1 VSIEMPEAT
10 ILALQMQVELVGKTV
25 TGFELR
31 DCENL
36 QRMGFVNKDPEAFR
50 QLVGQSVDSVA
61 SRGNTILVRFSGQQ
75 NLILSPEYGGEIFY
89 HKKDGSL
96 PARHHLRLDLSDGSA
111 VTVRITTMGG
121 IYASCDEGLPEHY
134 MIQRDFDL
142 DRPEPNDALLT
153 LESFSELLGEANRQL
168 KPVLVGKD
176 AVVVGLSN
184 SAFQDILYR
193 AGLHPK
199 RRASDL
205 GAEERKALYEA
216 LRLVVEERFRHG
228 GKAGFHDLHGDPGG
242 YRPAMGPGMKG
253 AECPV
258 CGSPVQKLSLGGGDV
273 FVCPG
278 CQPENP

>member
-1 VSIEMPEAT
+1 MSIEMPEAT
-10 ILALQMQVELVGKTV
+10 ILGRQMQAALAGRTV

-31 DCENL
+31 GCENL
-36 QRMGFVNKDPEAFR
+36 QRIGFVNEDPDVFR
-50 QLVGQSVDSVA
+50 QLVGRSVESVS
-61 SRGNTILVRFSGQQ
+61 SRGNTILVKLSGEQ
-75 NLILSPEYGGEIFY
+75 NLVLSPEYGGEIFY
-89 HKKDGSL
+89 HEKDGSL
-96 PARHHLRLDLSDGSA
+96 PARYHLRLDMSDGSA
-111 VTVRITTMGG
+111 LTVRMTGMGG

-142 DRPEPNDALLT
+142 DRPEPVDDELT
-153 LESFSELLGEANRQL
+153 LESFSKMLRGANRQL

-193 AGLHPK
+193 ARLHPK

-205 GAEERKALYEA
+205 GPEERKALHKA
-216 LRLVVEERFRHG
+216 LRHVVEERLRLG
-228 GKAGFHDLHGDPGG
+228 GKAGFYDLYGRPGG

-258 CGSPVQKLSLGGGDV
+258 CGSRVQKLSIGGGDV

-278 CQPENP
+278 CQREGS